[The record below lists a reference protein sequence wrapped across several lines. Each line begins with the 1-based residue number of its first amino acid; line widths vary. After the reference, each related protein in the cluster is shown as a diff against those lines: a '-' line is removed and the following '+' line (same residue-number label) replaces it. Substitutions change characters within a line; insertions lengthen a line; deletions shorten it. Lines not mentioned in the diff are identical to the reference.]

1 MSNYG
6 TEDIRNVVL
15 AGGGGA
21 GKTSLA
27 EAMLYAAG
35 ATSRLG
41 SVEEGNTTLDYESDE
56 ISRKI
61 SLGSSLASF
70 HWKKNRINLI
80 DTPGYANFLSDAYSA
95 IRVADG
101 CVLVISAMDGPKVE
115 TERVW
120 KQADIFELPR
130 LVFISEMDKERADFE
145 KVVETLNNAYGNK
158 FVPLYIPDG
167 QGESFQGII
176 DLLNMKVFAPDSGGA
191 WGGEGQ
197 DLSPEQEETA
207 APWREKLVEVVAE
220 TDDQL
225 LEKYLEGAPLEAT
238 ELGHALSTAVKSD
251 LLYPVL
257 CGVGTLGAGAVPLLD
272 TIVNCLPSPLEVG
285 PAKAVVAGKEDE
297 ALVEP
302 DEKAPFA
309 GLVFKT
315 IADPYAGR
323 LSIFRVYS
331 GTLHADTQFYNCKR
345 ENREKFGQ
353 IFHLMGKN
361 QEGAS
366 SVIAGDIACVA
377 KLKETVTGDS
387 ICDEKS
393 PVLFDFIEL
402 PKPAISFAI
411 EPKTKG
417 DDEKVSQSLNRLMEE
432 DPTLQVGRDPQTRE
446 MIISGL
452 GQMHLEV
459 VLNRL
464 KRKFGV
470 EVNMKTPKIPYKETI
485 RGSSKIQGKYKKQS
499 GGRGQYGDCWLEIEP
514 LPRGGGFEF
523 VDKIVGGVIPR
534 QYIPAVEKGVI
545 GAMEAGPVAGYP
557 VVDMRVTVYDG
568 SFHTVDSSEMAFKIA
583 ASMGF
588 KKGVLESKPVLLEP
602 IMDIEVVT
610 PDEYV
615 GDVIGDLNS
624 RRGRVAGVDSQPS
637 GQVVRVKVPLAE
649 MLKYAPDLRSM
660 TQGRGAFEM
669 EFSHY
674 EEVPESITAK
684 IIEMYQQEKDSE

>member
-1 MSNYG
+1 
-6 TEDIRNVVL
+6 
-15 AGGGGA
+15 
-21 GKTSLA
+21 
-27 EAMLYAAG
+27 MLYAAG
-35 ATSRLG
+35 ATKRLG
-41 SVEEGNTTLDYESDE
+41 SVVEGNSTLDYEPDE
-56 ISRKI
+56 ISRQI
-61 SLGSSLASF
+61 SLGSSIASF
-70 HWKKNRINLI
+70 NWKKNRINLI
-80 DTPGYANFLSDAYSA
+80 DTPGFANFLSDAYSA

-101 CVLVISAMDGPKVE
+101 CVMVISAMDGPKVE

-120 KQADIFELPR
+120 KQADLFGLPR
-130 LVFISEMDKERADFE
+130 LVFISEMDKERADFD
-145 KVVETLNNAYGNK
+145 KVVETLNSAYGNK
-158 FVPLYIPDG
+158 FIPLYIPDG
-167 QGESFQGII
+167 QGDSFQGII
-176 DLLNMKVFAPDSGGA
+176 DLLRMRVFTPDSGGA
-191 WGGEGQ
+191 WGKESQ
-197 DLSPEQEETA
+197 DLNPVQEEKA
-207 APWREKLVEVVAE
+207 AQWREKLVEAVAE

-225 LEKYLEGAPLEAT
+225 LEKYLEGTSLETA
-238 ELGHALSTAVKSD
+238 ELSQALSTAVKNG
-251 LLYPVL
+251 LLYPVI
-257 CGVGTLGAGAVPLLD
+257 CGAGTIGAGAVPLLD
-272 TIVNCLPSPLEVG
+272 TITDFLPSPLEVG

-297 ALVEP
+297 SVQEP
-302 DEKAPFA
+302 DENAPFS

-331 GTLHADTQFYNCKR
+331 GTLHADTHFYNSNK
-345 ENREKFGQ
+345 ETKEKFGQ
-353 IFHLMGKN
+353 IFHLLGKN

-366 SVIAGDIACVA
+366 VVVAGDIACVA
-377 KLKETVTGDS
+377 KLKETVTGES

-393 PVLFDFIEL
+393 PVLFDFIDL

-459 VLNRL
+459 VLDRL

-485 RGSSKIQGKYKKQS
+485 RGTAKVQGKYKKQS
-499 GGRGQYGDCWLEIEP
+499 GGRGQYGDCWLELEP
-514 LPRGGGFEF
+514 LPRGNGFEF

-534 QYIPAVEKGVI
+534 QYIPAVEKGVVS
-545 GAMEAGPVAGYP
+545 AMEAGPVAGYP
-557 VVDMRVTVYDG
+557 VVDMKVTVYDG

-588 KKGVLESKPVLLEP
+588 KKGVLEAKPVLLEP
-602 IMDIEVVT
+602 IMDVEVVT

-637 GQVVRVKVPLAE
+637 GQVVKVKVPLAE

-674 EEVPESITAK
+674 EEVPENIAAK